1 MLCKV
6 HVYKSI
12 IQTKVLKDGI
22 SLKIKKNT
30 YSSVLHSHTVTKGQ
44 L

>member
-1 MLCKV
+1 MYIKV
-6 HVYKSI
+6 LYR
-12 IQTKVLKDGI
+12 QKVLKDGI
-22 SLKIKKNT
+22 SLKIKKIT